1 MIGVVF
7 LNMGGPDSLESVRPF
22 LYNLFSDRE
31 IIVLGPS
38 FLQRPIAW
46 WIAKKRAPKS
56 MAAYEKIGGK
66 SPIASITK
74 EQAKKTEESLIKIGL
89 TALCEPC
96 MRYWHPRT
104 PDVLKSMKEKGIKNI
119 VAISMYPHYSRATTG
134 SSIKEC
140 KDLCKELDLHLN
152 IIESYPDHPLYIAAL
167 KDTFLEGMNLMLGNR
182 FPPSHPPSEGG
193 GWRGGMELPS
203 DCAVL
208 YSAHNLPKNFIDEG
222 DPYLNDIKKT
232 IALLEKETGIKGH
245 LSFQSKSGP
254 VTWLEP
260 STDITLK
267 DLADKGKKRI
277 LVVPISFVSDHIETL
292 YEIDLLYGAMMKEMG
307 ARLFRTPSLNTRPSF
322 IHFLATITYE
332 KIMEAGWQEQ

>member
-1 MIGVVF
+1 MF

-74 EQAKKTEESLIKIGL
+74 EQAKKTEESLKKMGL
-89 TALCEPC
+89 SAVCEPG
-96 MRYWHPRT
+96 MRYWNPRT
-104 PDVLKSMKEKGIKNI
+104 PDVLKSMKEKGIRNI
-119 VAISMYPHYSRATTG
+119 ISISMYPHYSRATSG

-140 KDLCKELDLHLN
+140 KDLCKELDLRLN

-182 FPPSHPPSEGG
+182 FSQPHPPLQ
-193 GWRGGMELPS
+193 LPS

-208 YSAHNLPKNFIDEG
+208 YSAHNLPKSFIDEG

-232 IALLEKETGIKGH
+232 IALLEKETGVKGH

-260 STDITLK
+260 TTDISLK

-277 LVVPISFVSDHIETL
+277 LVLPISFVSDHIETL
-292 YEIDLLYGAMMKEMG
+292 YEIDMLYGGMMEKMG

-322 IHFLATITYE
+322 IHFLSTITYE